1 MHQPSTD
8 RYFAEILASAAQLAD
23 IVSTHDPDLPVPTC
37 PDWTLRHL
45 ATHLGRV
52 HRWAAE
58 IVSTRAAE
66 RIPFD
71 FAPDGK
77 YPAEPADQAA
87 WLNTGAGRVIEAI
100 RTAGVEPV
108 WAFGRMAPANFWA
121 RRQAQETMMHRV
133 DGELAVGRDVMLDA
147 GLAADGIDEWL
158 TSATDPRYRQRGDG
172 SQALPAGTAMQ
183 LQATGMSGAD
193 AVSEWLIRSTDGG
206 LILHRGPGTPDM
218 DAADMDDAGMDD
230 ADMGEADVS
239 VSGPADRLL
248 LVLVRRLPA
257 DEPSIA
263 VSGDAALFTGW
274 LAGTPF

>member
-23 IVSTHDPDLPVPTC
+23 IVCTHDPDLPVPTC
-37 PDWTLRHL
+37 PDWTLRQL

-58 IVSTRAAE
+58 IVSTSAAE

-71 FAPDGK
+71 SAPDGR
-77 YPAEPADQAA
+77 YPAEPADRAA

-108 WAFGRMAPANFWA
+108 WAFGRLAPADFWA

-133 DGELAVGRDVMLDA
+133 DGELAVGRDVTLDA
-147 GLAADGIDEWL
+147 GLAVDGIDEWL

-172 SQALPAGTAMQ
+172 RQALPAGMAMH
-183 LQATGMSGAD
+183 LKATGMSGTD
-193 AVSEWLIRSTDGG
+193 AATEWLIRSTDGG
-206 LILHRGPGTPDM
+206 LRLHRGPGEPNM
-218 DAADMDDAGMDD
+218 GD
-230 ADMGEADVS
+230 ADMGDADMGKADVS

-257 DEPSIA
+257 DESTIA